1 MDLESKRANLG
12 PEPQVLVASSMLT
25 PSYQDYLLGRA
36 LPVREHTTEL
46 LNALFDDGLAG
57 GGMSSQEI
65 EAVLATV
72 AGRLH

>member
-1 MDLESKRANLG
+1 MFFARPMLLT
-12 PEPQVLVASSMLT
+12 LVCVTLAVAQS
-25 PSYQDYLLGRA
+25 PSPNQDYLLGHA

-46 LNALFDDGLAG
+46 LNVLFDDGLAG

>member
-36 LPVREHTTEL
+36 LP
-46 LNALFDDGLAG
+46 
-57 GGMSSQEI
+57 
-65 EAVLATV
+65 
-72 AGRLH
+72 

>member
-12 PEPQVLVASSMLT
+12 PEPQVLVASMLT

-57 GGMSSQEI
+57 GG
-65 EAVLATV
+65 
-72 AGRLH
+72 

>member
-1 MDLESKRANLG
+1 MDLESKPTILG
-12 PEPQVLVASSMLT
+12 PEPQVLVASRMLT

-46 LNALFDDGLAG
+46 LNVLFDDGLAG

>member
-1 MDLESKRANLG
+1 MELDDNSGDAR
-12 PEPQVLVASSMLT
+12 PEPKVLAASTMLT